1 MPKIEKRI
9 DLPGSERALLPGS
22 RKIGPCEPQEQIQ
35 VTVFLRRG
43 GSPKQFPDVTKI
55 GKLPPTQRKHLSRAQ
70 FATRHGARTADITK
84 IRAFA
89 AQNKLKVVEVS
100 RPRRSV
106 LLSGSVAAFSRAFS
120 VELNNYQHATGTSRM
135 RSGAIQ
141 IPAAL
146 SGIIEGIFGL
156 DNRPQAKPHFRIRK
170 QSQNATRANAASA
183 SFNAPQVAQ
192 AYDFPAGTTG
202 SGQTI
207 GILELSGGYNATDLA
222 TYFNNLGIA
231 TPTVTAVSV
240 DGATNSPT
248 GDPSGADGEVEL
260 DIEVSGAVAPSAQI
274 AMYFTPNTDQGFL
287 DALTTAVH
295 DTTLNPSVVSI
306 SWGGPESSWTQQA
319 LTSFNSACEDA
330 STIGVTILVASGD
343 DGSTD
348 GASSGTPTV
357 DFPASSP
364 YVLACGGTKLT
375 LSGTKIS
382 SEQAWN
388 ELSANEGAT
397 GGGVSE
403 VFALPSYQRSANVP
417 KAPNGFVGRGVPD
430 VAGDADPE
438 TGYNVLVDGQQ
449 TVIGG
454 TSAVAPLWAGL
465 LARINQSLGKNVGYL
480 NPLLYTKNVEA
491 TLHDITVGNNG
502 TYSAGPGWDACTGLG
517 TPDGAALLA
526 ALATPTT
533 PTKKNKKKSPTKRKA
548 TSAKRRRKS

>member
-1 MPKIEKRI
+1 MAKNQKRVA
-9 DLPGSERALLPGS
+9 LLGSERTLLPGS
-22 RKIGPCEPQEQIQ
+22 RRIGPADPQDQIQ

-43 GSPKQFPDVTKI
+43 SSPKQFPDIKKL
-55 GKLPPTQRKHLSRAQ
+55 GKLLPAQRRHLSRAQ
-70 FATRHGARTADITK
+70 FATRHGARLEDIKK
-84 IRAFA
+84 IRSFA
-89 AQNKLKVVEVS
+89 AQNKLRVVEAS

-106 LLSGSVAAFSRAFS
+106 LLSGSVAAFSRAFG
-120 VELNNYQHATGTSRM
+120 VALNSYQHSTGTCRM
-135 RSGAIQ
+135 RTGTIQ
-141 IPAAL
+141 IPAQL
-146 SGIIEGIFGL
+146 SGIIEGVFGL

-170 QSQNATRANAASA
+170 HTQNASGRAQTPSA
-183 SFNAPQVAQ
+183 SYNAPQVAE

-222 TYFNNLGIA
+222 TYFKNLGIA

-240 DGATNSPT
+240 DGGANSPS
-248 GDPSGADGEVEL
+248 GDANGPDGEVEL
-260 DIEVSGAVAPSAQI
+260 DIEVTGAVAPSARI

-295 DTTLNPSVVSI
+295 DATLKPSIVSI

-319 LTSFNSACEDA
+319 LTAFNSACEDA
-330 STIGVTILVASGD
+330 STIGVTILAASGD

-364 YVLACGGTKLT
+364 YVLACGGTRLT
-375 LSGTKIS
+375 LSGTTIS

-388 ELSANEGAT
+388 ELSSGEGAT

-438 TGYNVLVDGQQ
+438 SGYNVLVDGQQ

-480 NPLLYTKNVEA
+480 NPLLYTKKIEA
-491 TLHDITVGNNG
+491 ALHDITSGNNG
-502 TYSAGPGWDACTGLG
+502 SYSAGPGWDACTGLG
-517 TPDGAALLA
+517 TPDGAALLS
-526 ALATPTT
+526 ALSSTT
-533 PTKKNKKKSPTKRKA
+533 APTKKKKKSPTKHRGA
-548 TSAKRRRKS
+548 RAKHSKKS